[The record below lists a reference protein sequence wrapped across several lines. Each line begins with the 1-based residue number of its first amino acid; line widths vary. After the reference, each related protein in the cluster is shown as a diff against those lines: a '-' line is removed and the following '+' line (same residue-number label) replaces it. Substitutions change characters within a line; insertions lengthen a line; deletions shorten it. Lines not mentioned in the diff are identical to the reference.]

1 MAKSEPSDV
10 LGTQMQFFS
19 GFLSFLTTF
28 QSDFFVVHK
37 KSNRR
42 SGLTPMAR
50 SREPPAGLSRQ
61 PKTAS
66 KALKF
71 QMGKCK
77 QGQIQL

>member
-19 GFLSFLTTF
+19 GFLSFLIT

-77 QGQIQL
+77 QGQILL

>member
-1 MAKSEPSDV
+1 M

-19 GFLSFLTTF
+19 GFLSFLIT

-61 PKTAS
+61 PMTAS

-77 QGQIQL
+77 QGQILL